1 MRYLNSNDVAEILGV
16 NISTLKRWTENGTI
30 NCIKTAGGHRKFTM
44 KHVREYYKTNSKSDK
59 SLGLG
64 LEKNQHKEIFD
75 LINNYKYKDLAQ
87 ILADS
92 SVESDDLSLNTIVNG
107 LYMKGIPVETICD
120 EVVEPGS
127 IIVENALRSDYL
139 SHLEAF
145 ISRKMIS
152 RSVESLNINKPN
164 GTSNGRSA
172 LCVNF
177 EDNLPDLGVI
187 MSEAVLRHSGFNV
200 FNTGSHAELGNFKK
214 VVEKKSVS
222 LILFYLCDM
231 QCCMATVDDNME
243 KTEAQV
249 SEAIKI
255 ANELDVQVLFGGS
268 GLKLMPTV
276 LPKIDKSFRTFAD
289 LRSVVSNL

>member
-59 SLGLG
+59 NLGLG

>member
-44 KHVREYYKTNSKSDK
+44 RHVRDYYKTNSKSDK
-59 SLGLG
+59 NLGLG